1 MCNFTKIPSSSAVPK
16 RWSGGDVEP
25 QNNLVGVAYTHTH
38 THAGTIFFKKLKK
51 QGVCLIRAIKAIFP
65 QKGTDS
71 GFREGGLISVE
82 SV

>member
-1 MCNFTKIPSSSAVPK
+1 M
-16 RWSGGDVEP
+16 EP

-38 THAGTIFFKKLKK
+38 THINTQAQFFFFKLKK